1 MNFKL
6 KLVALLFLG
15 LATTANAS
23 NILEVVES
31 QRVDIEEGYR
41 SGKISATA
49 ANDLIREQ
57 KRINRLIRKAEKDGV
72 ITERERSKILRLQ
85 RKAEK
90 NIYQASNYSNRS
102 VRSSRYRYYSPYSY
116 GASIG
121 FGRSRG
127 FRGGFRGGFG
137 HSRGFRGGFKGG
149 FRY

>member
-15 LATTANAS
+15 LATTAHAS

-31 QRVDIEEGYR
+31 QKVDIEEGYR

-57 KRINRLIRKAEKDGV
+57 KRINKVIRKAEKDGV
-72 ITERERSKILRLQ
+72 ITDRERSKILRLQ
-85 RKAEK
+85 DKAER
-90 NIYQASNYSNRS
+90 NISQASYFSYRS
-102 VRSSRYRYYSPYSY
+102 VRYSRYRYYSPFSY

-127 FRGGFRGGFG
+127 FRGGFRGGFNT
-137 HSRGFRGGFKGG
+137 GFRGGF
-149 FRY
+149 RH